1 MTTTKPHID
10 WLIFFSALTLM
21 LFSIA
26 FVYSAGIF
34 FATYK
39 GMRPEGLLMSH
50 FIKVVLAIFIMMLVS
65 KIDYHNWS
73 KISIWLMFASLISLI
88 IVLVAGKQ
96 VGGAERWINLGFMT
110 FQPSELAK
118 FSMIIHFATL
128 INRKGESIKE
138 LKYGYLPFMLW
149 IALFSALIALQPNF
163 SMIII
168 LFLIGMF
175 MLYLGNADLKHLLT
189 TFGLTI
195 LVGGIYAISASYR
208 LNRLLFYLGML
219 EGKEFEK
226 LSYQVEN
233 SLVAI
238 GSGGIFGLGPG
249 GSHQNL
255 LLSEPYT
262 DFILSIIG
270 EEYGFIGL
278 VSIII
283 LFLIILWRGFYL
295 AKRAPDRFGFLL
307 VSGIIFSIFISFL
320 INAFVNTALIPTTGV
335 PLPFISYGG
344 TSIFFSAILIGI
356 LLNISIQVSASKP
369 IKKSEIKPKI
379 NYPI

>member
-1 MTTTKPHID
+1 MINTKPHID

-39 GMRPEGLLMSH
+39 GMQPESLLVSH
-50 FIKVVLAIFIMMLVS
+50 FIKVILAILIMIFVS
-65 KIDYHNWS
+65 KVDYHFWS
-73 KISIWLMFASLISLI
+73 KVSIWLMLLSLITLV
-88 IVLVAGKQ
+88 IVLVAGKK

-118 FSMIIHFATL
+118 FSMILHFATL
-128 INRKGESIKE
+128 ISRKGESIKE
-138 LKYGYLPFMLW
+138 LKYGYFPFMLW

-175 MLYLGNADLKHLLT
+175 MLYLGNANIKHISATL
-189 TFGLTI
+189 GLTA
-195 LVGGIYAISASYR
+195 LVGGVYAVSAPYR
-208 LNRLLFYLGML
+208 LNRLLFYMGML
-219 EGKEFEK
+219 DGKEFDK
-226 LSYQVEN
+226 LAYQVDN

-238 GSGGIFGLGPG
+238 GSGGLFGLGPG

-278 VSIII
+278 VVIIA
-283 LFLIILWRGFYL
+283 LFIFILWRGFYL
-295 AKRAPDRFGFLL
+295 AKRVEDRFGFLL

-320 INAFVNTALIPTTGV
+320 INAYVNTALIPTTGV
-335 PLPFISYGG
+335 PLPFLSYGG
-344 TSIFFSAILIGI
+344 TSIFFGAILIGI
-356 LLNISIQVSASKP
+356 LLNISVKVSYRQT
-369 IKKSEIKPKI
+369 KKTISTE
-379 NYPI
+379 

>member
-1 MTTTKPHID
+1 MINTKPHID

-39 GMRPEGLLMSH
+39 GMQPESLLVRH
-50 FIKVVLAIFIMMLVS
+50 FIKVILAILIMIFVS
-65 KIDYHNWS
+65 RVDYHFWS
-73 KISIWLMFASLISLI
+73 KVSIWLMLLSLITLV
-88 IVLVAGKQ
+88 IVLVAGKK

-118 FSMIIHFATL
+118 FSMILHFATL
-128 INRKGESIKE
+128 ISRKGESIKE
-138 LKYGYLPFMLW
+138 LKYGYFPFMLW

-175 MLYLGNADLKHLLT
+175 MLYLGNANIKHILATL
-189 TFGLTI
+189 GLTA
-195 LVGGIYAISASYR
+195 LVGSVYAVSAPYR
-208 LNRLLFYLGML
+208 LNRLLFYMGML
-219 EGKEFEK
+219 DGKEFDK
-226 LSYQVEN
+226 LAYQVDN

-238 GSGGIFGLGPG
+238 GSGGIIGMGPG

-278 VSIII
+278 VVIIA
-283 LFLIILWRGFYL
+283 LFIFILWRGFYL
-295 AKRAPDRFGFLL
+295 AKRVEDKFGFLL
-307 VSGIIFSIFISFL
+307 ISGIIFSIFISFL

-335 PLPFISYGG
+335 PLPFLSYGG

-356 LLNISIQVSASKP
+356 LLNISVKVSIEEGKLSKQ
-369 IKKSEIKPKI
+369 KEK
-379 NYPI
+379 

>member
-1 MTTTKPHID
+1 MTNTKPHID

-39 GMRPEGLLMSH
+39 GMKPESLLMSH
-50 FIKVVLAIFIMMLVS
+50 FFKVIVAIFIMILVS
-65 KIDYHNWS
+65 RFDYHHWS
-73 KISIWLMFASLISLI
+73 KISIWMMLLSLITLVV
-88 IVLVAGKQ
+88 VLVAGKE

-118 FSMIIHFATL
+118 FSLIIHFATL
-128 INRKGESIKE
+128 INRKGESIKD

-168 LFLIGMF
+168 IFLIGMF
-175 MLYLGNADLKHLLT
+175 MLYIGNANIKHILT
-189 TFGLTI
+189 TLGLTA
-195 LVGGIYAISASYR
+195 LVGGVYAVSAPYR

-219 EGKEFEK
+219 EGKEFDK
-226 LSYQVEN
+226 LAYQVDN

-238 GSGGIFGLGPG
+238 GSGGLFGMGPG

-278 VSIII
+278 VVIVA
-283 LFLIILWRGFYL
+283 LFIFILWRGFYL
-295 AKRAPDRFGFLL
+295 AKRVEDKFGFLL

-335 PLPFISYGG
+335 PLPFLSYGG
-344 TSIFFSAILIGI
+344 TSIFFGATLIGI
-356 LLNISIQVSASKP
+356 LLNISVKVSMNKYKNP
-369 IKKSEIKPKI
+369 KSDD
-379 NYPI
+379 

>member
-10 WLIFFSALTLM
+10 WLIFFSSLSLM

-39 GMRPEGLLMSH
+39 GMQPEGLLMSH
-50 FIKVVLAIFIMMLVS
+50 FVKVIIAILIMIFVS
-65 KIDYHNWS
+65 KIDYHFWS
-73 KISIWLMFASLISLI
+73 KISIWLMLISLI
-88 IVLVAGKQ
+88 TLVIVLVAGKE
-96 VGGAERWINLGFMT
+96 VGGAERWISLGFMT

-118 FSMIIHFATL
+118 FSIIIHFATL

-138 LKYGYLPFMLW
+138 LKYGYMPFLLW
-149 IALFSALIALQPNF
+149 IAMFSVLIALQPNF

-168 LFLIGMF
+168 IFLIGMF
-175 MLYLGNADLKHLLT
+175 MLYMGNANIKHLLT
-189 TFGLTI
+189 TFGITA
-195 LVGGIYAISASYR
+195 LVVGVYAVSAPYR
-208 LNRLLFYLGML
+208 KHRLLFYLGML
-219 EGKEFEK
+219 EGKEFDK

-238 GSGGIFGLGPG
+238 GSGGLVGMGPG

-278 VSIII
+278 VVIIA
-283 LFLIILWRGFYL
+283 LFIVILWRGFYL
-295 AKRAPDRFGFLL
+295 AKRVEDRFGFLL
-307 VSGIIFSIFISFL
+307 ISGIIFSIFTSFL

-344 TSIFFSAILIGI
+344 TSIFFSATLIGI
-356 LLNISIQVSASKP
+356 LLNISVKVSMNEGKSTL
-369 IKKSEIKPKI
+369 KKE
-379 NYPI
+379 

>member
-1 MTTTKPHID
+1 MINTKPHID

-39 GMRPEGLLMSH
+39 GMQPESLLVSH
-50 FIKVVLAIFIMMLVS
+50 FIKVILAILIMIFVS
-65 KIDYHNWS
+65 RVDYHFWS
-73 KISIWLMFASLISLI
+73 KVSIWLMLLSLITLV
-88 IVLVAGKQ
+88 IVLVAGKK

-118 FSMIIHFATL
+118 FSMILHFATL
-128 INRKGESIKE
+128 ISRKGESIKE
-138 LKYGYLPFMLW
+138 LKYGYFPLMLW

-175 MLYLGNADLKHLLT
+175 MLYLGNANIKHILATL
-189 TFGLTI
+189 GLTA
-195 LVGGIYAISASYR
+195 LVGSVYAVSAPYR
-208 LNRLLFYLGML
+208 LNRLLFYMGML
-219 EGKEFEK
+219 DGKEFDK
-226 LSYQVEN
+226 LAYQVDN

-238 GSGGIFGLGPG
+238 GSGGIIGMGPG

-278 VSIII
+278 VVIIA
-283 LFLIILWRGFYL
+283 LFIFILWRGFYL
-295 AKRAPDRFGFLL
+295 AKRVEDKFGFLL
-307 VSGIIFSIFISFL
+307 ISGIIFSIFISFL

-335 PLPFISYGG
+335 PLPFLSYGG

-356 LLNISIQVSASKP
+356 LLNISVKVSIEEGKLSKQ
-369 IKKSEIKPKI
+369 KEK
-379 NYPI
+379 

>member
-1 MTTTKPHID
+1 MTTARPHID

-39 GMRPEGLLMSH
+39 GMQPEGLLMSH
-50 FIKVVLAIFIMMLVS
+50 FVKVIIAVIIMIFVS
-65 KIDYHNWS
+65 RIDYHFWS
-73 KISIWLMFASLISLI
+73 KISIWLMLLSLITLI
-88 IVLVAGKQ
+88 IVLVAGKK

-138 LKYGYLPFMLW
+138 LKYGYFPFMLW
-149 IALFSALIALQPNF
+149 IALFSSLIALQPNF

-168 LFLIGMF
+168 LFLIGIF
-175 MLYLGNADLKHLLT
+175 MLYLGNANIKHILT
-189 TFGLTI
+189 TLALTS
-195 LVGGIYAISASYR
+195 LVGAVYAVSAPYR
-208 LNRLLFYLGML
+208 LNRLLFYMGML
-219 EGKEFEK
+219 EGKEFDK
-226 LSYQVEN
+226 LAYQVDN

-238 GSGGIFGLGPG
+238 GSGGLFGMGPG

-278 VSIII
+278 VVIIV
-283 LFLIILWRGFYL
+283 LFIFILWRGFYL
-295 AKRAPDRFGFLL
+295 AKRVDDRFGFLL
-307 VSGIIFSIFISFL
+307 ISGIIFSIFISFL

-335 PLPFISYGG
+335 PLPFLSYGG
-344 TSIFFSAILIGI
+344 TSIFFGATLIGI
-356 LLNISIQVSASKP
+356 LLNISVKVSTKE
-369 IKKSEIKPKI
+369 IKKNQKED
-379 NYPI
+379 

>member
-1 MTTTKPHID
+1 
-10 WLIFFSALTLM
+10 M

-39 GMRPEGLLMSH
+39 GLRPEGLLMSH
-50 FIKVVLAIFIMMLVS
+50 FAKVIIAIFIMIFVS
-65 KIDYHNWS
+65 RLDYHFWS
-73 KISIWLMFASLISLI
+73 KISIWLMLTSLGTLI
-88 IVLVAGKQ
+88 IVLIAGKE

-118 FSMIIHFATL
+118 FSLIIHFATL
-128 INRKGESIKE
+128 INRKGEEIQE

-149 IALFSALIALQPNF
+149 IALFAALIALQPNF
-163 SMIII
+163 SMMIII
-168 LFLIGMF
+168 FLIGMF
-175 MLYLGNADLKHLLT
+175 MLFLGNARIKHLIT
-189 TFGLTI
+189 TLGIMI
-195 LVGGIYAISASYR
+195 LLGGVYAISAPYR
-208 LNRLLFYLGML
+208 LNRVLYYLGML
-219 EGKEFEK
+219 EGKEYEK
-226 LSYQVEN
+226 LAYQVDN

-238 GSGGIFGLGPG
+238 GSGGLFGLGPG

-262 DFILSIIG
+262 DFIFSIIG

-278 VSIII
+278 VIIVM
-283 LFLIILWRGFYL
+283 LFIFILWRGFYL
-295 AKRAPDRFGFLL
+295 AKRVGDRFGFLL

-320 INAFVNTALIPTTGV
+320 INAAVNTALIPTTGV
-335 PLPFISYGG
+335 PLPFVSYGG

-356 LLNISIQVSASKP
+356 LLNISVNVSMG
-369 IKKSEIKPKI
+369 KSYAPKDKGK
-379 NYPI
+379 

>member
-1 MTTTKPHID
+1 MTTIKPHID
-10 WLIFFSALTLM
+10 WLIFFSSLTLM

-39 GMRPEGLLMSH
+39 GMQPEGLLMSH
-50 FIKVVLAIFIMMLVS
+50 FVKVIIAILIMIFVS
-65 KIDYHNWS
+65 RLDYHFWS
-73 KISIWLMFASLISLI
+73 KISIWLMLISLITLI

-96 VGGAERWINLGFMT
+96 VGGAERWISLGFMT

-118 FSMIIHFATL
+118 FSIIIHFATL

-149 IALFSALIALQPNF
+149 IGMFSALIALQPNF

-168 LFLIGMF
+168 IFLIGMF
-175 MLYLGNADLKHLLT
+175 MLYLGNANIKHILT
-189 TFGLTI
+189 TLGLTA
-195 LVGGIYAISASYR
+195 LVGGVYAISAPYR
-208 LNRLLFYLGML
+208 MNRLLFYLGML
-219 EGKEFEK
+219 EGKEYEK
-226 LSYQVEN
+226 LAYQVEN

-238 GSGGIFGLGPG
+238 GSGGLVGMGPG

-278 VSIII
+278 VVIIALFI
-283 LFLIILWRGFYL
+283 LILWRGFHL
-295 AKRAPDRFGFLL
+295 AKRVEDRFGFLL
-307 VSGIIFSIFISFL
+307 ISGIIFSIFISFL

-344 TSIFFSAILIGI
+344 TSIFFSATLIGI
-356 LLNISIQVSASKP
+356 LLNISVKVSMKESKP
-369 IKKSEIKPKI
+369 TIKKEQP
-379 NYPI
+379 N